1 MLPHETT
8 LVDRVAV
15 LGRAVASSSVDQR
28 LGGSRVTL
36 KQTIQR
42 GISAWEREDYE
53 AALAAFREV
62 LAVNPK
68 FADLHNKCGL
78 CLAMMDDLEGALAEF
93 DAALAINDN
102 YAEAHLNRGIV
113 LNELGRNDE
122 AAEAFA
128 RAGKLDTRDGTIP
141 SDVGNQLAVLHAKLG
156 DLYIVANDPVEA
168 AQQYEAAI
176 RVRPRYLDIRG
187 KLAEALME
195 LGEADRAKEELEHI
209 LERNPRMTGARLR
222 LGVLLQ
228 RMGDTRRAVEEWR
241 QAALDDPD
249 DMRPRA
255 YLQSVGESV
264 DRKPTS

>member
-1 MLPHETT
+1 
-8 LVDRVAV
+8 
-15 LGRAVASSSVDQR
+15 
-28 LGGSRVTL
+28 VTL

-53 AALAAFREV
+53 SALAAFREV

-78 CLAMMDDLEGALAEF
+78 CLAMMDDQGGALAEF
-93 DAALAINDN
+93 DAALAINDS

-122 AAEAFA
+122 AVQAFA

-156 DLYIVANDPVEA
+156 DLYIVANHPGEA
-168 AQQYEAAI
+168 AQHYEAAI
-176 RVRPRYLDIRG
+176 KVRPRFLDIRG

-195 LGEADRAKEELEHI
+195 IGEADRAKEELEHI

-241 QAALDDPD
+241 RAAQDNPD

-255 YLQSVGESV
+255 YLQTVGEGV
-264 DRKPTS
+264 DGKPRS